1 MIIIVAIN
9 TQFVIKKKNYTNI
22 LWLLQYNNK
31 NNRQG

>member
-9 TQFVIKKKNYTNI
+9 TQFVIKKNYTNI

-31 NNRQG
+31 KNRQG